1 MVLIRLR
8 ERKAKTKTA
17 TPVASAWHVAP
28 VRPKVKRREVE
39 KKLEER
45 AAEPTFRAERKK
57 MQETTD
63 LRQVADSVED
73 VATLLEWRAQ
83 EHGYAPRSARWF
95 ITLAALV
102 AAAAGTMVL
111 LSNVLGAIVVGII
124 GVLIYALAQRE
135 PDEVRYRIMVD
146 GVAIN
151 NRLYLYR
158 ELQAFNIVYVP
169 GQVKTVLLRSTR
181 RFSPLVQLELG
192 QADPLPIRD
201 QLLEFLP
208 EDADLEE
215 PIVDVIGRR
224 FGL

>member
-8 ERKAKTKTA
+8 ERKTKTA
-17 TPVASAWHVAP
+17 TPVTSAWNVVP

-39 KKLEER
+39 KKLEEEAR
-45 AAEPTFRAERKK
+45 EPEFQAQRQK

-63 LRQVADSVED
+63 LREVADSVED
-73 VATLLEWRAQ
+73 VATLYEWQAK
-83 EHGYAPRSARWF
+83 EHAYAPRGTRWF
-95 ITLAALV
+95 ITLAAVV

-124 GVLIYALAQRE
+124 GGLIYVLAQRE
-135 PDEVRYRIMVD
+135 PDSVRYRIMVD

-151 NRLYLYR
+151 DRLYPYR

-181 RFSPLVQLELG
+181 RLSPLVQLELG
-192 QADPLPIRD
+192 QADPLAIRD

-208 EDADLEE
+208 EDSELQE

>member
-8 ERKAKTKTA
+8 ERKAD
-17 TPVASAWHVAP
+17 TPIMAAWNVAS

-45 AAEPTFRAERKK
+45 AAEPSFRTERKK

-73 VATLLEWRAQ
+73 VVTLYEWRAQ

-102 AAAAGTMVL
+102 AAAAGTMLL
-111 LSNVLGAIVVGII
+111 LSNILGAIVVGVI
-124 GVLIYALAQRE
+124 GVLIYALAQRQ
-135 PDEVRYRIMVD
+135 PDSVRYRIMVD
-146 GVAIN
+146 GIAIN
-151 NRLYLYR
+151 DRLYPYR

-181 RFSPLVQLELG
+181 RLSPLVQLELG

-208 EDADLEE
+208 EDADLQE

>member
-1 MVLIRLR
+1 
-8 ERKAKTKTA
+8 
-17 TPVASAWHVAP
+17 
-28 VRPKVKRREVE
+28 
-39 KKLEER
+39 
-45 AAEPTFRAERKK
+45 
-57 MQETTD
+57 MQQTQD
-63 LRQVADSVED
+63 LRQVADTVED
-73 VATLLEWRAQ
+73 VATLLEWRAK

-111 LSNVLGAIVVGII
+111 LSNILGAVVVGVI
-124 GVLIYALAQRE
+124 GALIYALAQRE
-135 PDEVRYRIMVD
+135 PDSVRYRIMVD

-151 NRLYLYR
+151 DRLYPYR